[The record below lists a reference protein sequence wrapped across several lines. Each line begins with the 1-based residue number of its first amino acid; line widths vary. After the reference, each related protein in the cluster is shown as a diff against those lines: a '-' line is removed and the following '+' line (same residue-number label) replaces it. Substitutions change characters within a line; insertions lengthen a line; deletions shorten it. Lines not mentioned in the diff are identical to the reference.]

1 MQHKDVYSNTW
12 QQKELA
18 NTIQEIV
25 SEEITSAFDLQLK
38 PINESLA
45 LLVSK
50 KMDTY
55 STEVESLETVANV
68 TEERH
73 YDLDGE
79 RPMAG
84 FHCGTC
90 LFVSHLWPINTKDN
104 NYIINNTLFSLKQW
118 QC

>member
-1 MQHKDVYSNTW
+1 
-12 QQKELA
+12 
-18 NTIQEIV
+18 
-25 SEEITSAFDLQLK
+25 
-38 PINESLA
+38 
-45 LLVSK
+45 
-50 KMDTY
+50 MDTY

-68 TEERH
+68 TEELH

-104 NYIINNTLFSLKQW
+104 NYIINNAYTLPFKSLGSLEMRNVLVFERNSDFLSIKITSN
-118 QC
+118 